1 MKIFTRIMV
10 CALALSLL
18 TAAFAGCAKKAEG
31 EGGAA
36 KTEAAPKK

>member
-18 TAAFAGCAKKAEG
+18 TAALAGCGKKAE
-31 EGGAA
+31 EGGGAKTDTAA
-36 KTEAAPKK
+36 KK